1 MDSYEYQVRI
11 HSDPRRDDDVINWLK
26 KRATAWYLAYETSAN
41 RSHYQMYMKS
51 KYKEQSLRRYIKEEL
66 QLEGN
71 RMYAI
76 SKLKKEPKDLVCY
89 LMKEGEMS
97 LVSKNIC
104 STIVRDAESQANE
117 IKETKA
123 KPSNKFKT
131 TVSQIMETIPPGTS
145 QEDEIICYIYAF
157 YWKRQRLIPDQIQ
170 INKYARTIKAYIGGG
185 EAICEMIND
194 HLWTQPSKPT
204 DLMNQLFLFETE

>member
-1 MDSYEYQVRI
+1 
-11 HSDPRRDDDVINWLK
+11 
-26 KRATAWYLAYETSAN
+26 
-41 RSHYQMYMKS
+41 MYMKS

-76 SKLKKEPKDLVCY
+76 SLLRKTPKDLVCY
-89 LMKEGEMS
+89 LMKEGCC
-97 LVSKNIC
+97 VSKNIC
-104 STIVRDAESQANE
+104 ATIVKDAESQANE
-117 IKETKA
+117 IQETKA
-123 KPSNKFKT
+123 KPGSKFKT

-170 INKYARTIKAYIGGG
+170 INKYARTIKAYLGGG
-185 EAICEMIND
+185 EAICEMISE
-194 HLWTQPSKPT
+194 HLWTQPHKPT
-204 DLMNQLFLFETE
+204 DLMYQLFLFETE